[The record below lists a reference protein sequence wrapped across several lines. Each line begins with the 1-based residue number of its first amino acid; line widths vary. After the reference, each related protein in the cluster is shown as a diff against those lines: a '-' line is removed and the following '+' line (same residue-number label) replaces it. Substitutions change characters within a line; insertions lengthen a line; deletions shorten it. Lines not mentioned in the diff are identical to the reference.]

1 MARRALA
8 GFAGLLAA
16 LGLLLFLGDLPG
28 DDHRSGEQGPLSLL
42 VVDHG
47 YHSGLILPRAA
58 LAERARALGL
68 SRLGTVADR
77 FVAYDRV
84 EIGWGDEGFYRNV
97 PGLSLQSLPHILRA
111 LFATENRSVLHV
123 VGILGP
129 PAAYF
134 AGSNMVR
141 LGVDGPAFDRL
152 AVQIDETLAPDAES
166 GVAVLGPGLYG
177 PSLFFGA
184 VGTYHLTRN
193 CNHWIARLV
202 NATGRPVSLAA
213 STLSAG
219 LMADLRWRSGARLP

>member
-16 LGLLLFLGDLPG
+16 LGLILFLGDLPG
-28 DDHRSGEQGPLSLL
+28 DDVRLRGRSGLSLL

-68 SRLGTVADR
+68 TRLGTVADR
-77 FVAYDRV
+77 FVAYDHV
-84 EIGWGDEGFYRNV
+84 EVGWGDEGFYRNV
-97 PGLSLQSLPHILRA
+97 PGLSLQSLPHALRA
-111 LFATENRSVLHV
+111 LFATDNRSVLHV
-123 VGILGP
+123 VGIMGP

-134 AGSNMVR
+134 AASDMVR
-141 LGVDGPAFDRL
+141 LGVDGPAFDRV
-152 AVQIDETLAPDAES
+152 AVLIDDTLAPDAENR
-166 GVAVLGPGLYG
+166 VVVLGPGLYG

-202 NATGRPVSLAA
+202 NAAGRPVSLGVA
-213 STLSAG
+213 TLSAG
-219 LMADLRWRSGARLP
+219 LMADLRWRGGARRP

>member
-28 DDHRSGEQGPLSLL
+28 DDNRAGGQGPLSLL

-47 YHSGLILPRAA
+47 YHAGVIIPRAA
-58 LAERARALGL
+58 LADRARARGL
-68 SRLGTVADR
+68 ARLGAVADR
-77 FVAYDRV
+77 FVAYDHV
-84 EIGWGDEGFYRNV
+84 EIGWGDEGFYLNV
-97 PGLSLQSLPHILRA
+97 PGLSLQALPHVLRA

-123 VGILGP
+123 VGITGP

-134 AGSNMVR
+134 AGSDMVR
-141 LGVDGPAFDRL
+141 LGVDGAAFDRV
-152 AVQIDETLAPDAES
+152 AVEIDKTIAPDAENT
-166 GVAVLGPGLYG
+166 VAVLGPGLYG

-184 VGTYHLTRN
+184 DGTYHLTRN

-202 NATGRPVSLAA
+202 NVAGRPVSLPVA
-213 STLSAG
+213 TLSAG

>member
-1 MARRALA
+1 MARALA

-16 LGLLLFLGDLPG
+16 LGLILSLSDLPG
-28 DDHRSGEQGPLSLL
+28 NDGRPDGQGDLSLL

-47 YHSGLILPRAA
+47 YHSGLILPRAV

-68 SRLGTVADR
+68 TWLGAVADR
-77 FVAYDRV
+77 FVAYDHV

-97 PGLSLQSLPHILRA
+97 PGPSLQSLPHVLRA
-111 LFATENRSVLHV
+111 LFATDNRSVLHV
-123 VGILGP
+123 VGIKGL

-134 AGSNMVR
+134 AASDMVR

-152 AVQIDETLAPDAES
+152 AVQIDKALEPDAES
-166 GVAVLGPGLYG
+166 RVVVLGPGLYG

-202 NATGRPVSLAA
+202 NATGRPVSLGMA
-213 STLSAG
+213 TLSAG
-219 LMADLRWRSGARLP
+219 LMADLRWRSDARLP